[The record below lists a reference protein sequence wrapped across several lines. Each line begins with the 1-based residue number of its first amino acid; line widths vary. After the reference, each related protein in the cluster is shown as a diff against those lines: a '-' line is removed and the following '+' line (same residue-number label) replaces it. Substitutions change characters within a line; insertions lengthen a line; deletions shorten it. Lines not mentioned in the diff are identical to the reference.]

1 MRNTVIIIG
10 IILIFLI
17 LYFVQVNFFNWFT
30 ISGISPNLFVIY
42 VLFIG
47 LFAGKKLGIPIGIV
61 IGLSLDFFI
70 SKKVGILGIMLGIVG
85 MVGSTLDKS
94 FSKDSRITTII
105 MTIGVTIVYEIGVY
119 LLNYIIIHSAVEIVP
134 FLKILLIETIYNV
147 FIVII
152 FYPLLQKGGHY
163 IEEIFR
169 EKKILT
175 RYF

>member
-1 MRNTVIIIG
+1 MRNTLIIIG
-10 IILIFLI
+10 IILVFLI

-47 LFAGKKLGIPIGIV
+47 LFAGKRLGIPIGIV
-61 IGLSLDFFI
+61 IGIFLDFFI
-70 SKKVGILGIMLGIVG
+70 SKKIGILGIMLGLVG
-85 MVGSTLDKS
+85 AVGSLLDKS

-105 MTIGVTIVYEIGVY
+105 MTIGITIIYEIGAY
-119 LLNYIIIHSAVEIVP
+119 FLNIVIVNASVEIIT

-163 IEEIFR
+163 IEEVFR

>member
-1 MRNTVIIIG
+1 MRNTLIIIG

-47 LFAGKKLGIPIGIV
+47 LFGGKKLGIPIGIV

-85 MVGSTLDKS
+85 MVRKHI
-94 FSKDSRITTII
+94 R
-105 MTIGVTIVYEIGVY
+105 
-119 LLNYIIIHSAVEIVP
+119 
-134 FLKILLIETIYNV
+134 
-147 FIVII
+147 
-152 FYPLLQKGGHY
+152 QK
-163 IEEIFR
+163 FFKR
-169 EKKILT
+169 
-175 RYF
+175 